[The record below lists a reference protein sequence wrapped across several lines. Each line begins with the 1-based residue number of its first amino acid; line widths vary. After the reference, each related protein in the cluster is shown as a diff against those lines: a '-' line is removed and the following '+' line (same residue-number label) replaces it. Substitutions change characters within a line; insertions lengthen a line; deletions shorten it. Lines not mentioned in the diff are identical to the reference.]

1 MYTPVEHEVLR
12 QRVEE
17 IRQEVAVSR
26 LEKTARAEGERRYR
40 LMEDTKWE
48 LERYAG
54 RLKKRLGNL
63 I

>member
-1 MYTPVEHEVLR
+1 MYTPVEHEVWR

-17 IRQEVAVSR
+17 IRQEAAVSH

-40 LMEDTKWE
+40 LIGDTKWE
-48 LERYAG
+48 LERCAG
-54 RLKKRLGNL
+54 HLKKRLSNL